1 VEIERTREPR
11 KPGKILPFFLKL
23 VYNHSMGKYDNAYKY
38 LFKNKRI
45 FYQLITSFVKE
56 DFVKEITLEN
66 IELVDKSFVSE
77 EFLARESDVIYR
89 INLKARDVYIFILLE
104 FQSTVDK
111 TIPVRMF
118 SYLFQF
124 YDLLQRESQKGKLP
138 SIFPLL
144 LYNGLEDWTIPTNI
158 KDLIDHQIPEKYIPN
173 FEYYLI
179 VEKDIPD
186 EVLEKLHNLVSA
198 IIFLEKRRDERGL
211 KEAIKKVIGMILSA
225 VADFR
230 LCI

>member
-1 VEIERTREPR
+1 MQFVLKL
-11 KPGKILPFFLKL
+11 KPPHLRNFSTTSLRILTNSVSSLLFFLKL
-23 VYNHSMGKYDNAYKY
+23 VYNQIMGKYDNAYKY

-77 EFLARESDVIYR
+77 EFLARESDVIYK
-89 INLKARDVYIFILLE
+89 INLKTRQVYIFILLE

-124 YDLLQRESQKGKLP
+124 YDLLQRDSQKGKLP

-144 LYNGLEDWTIPTNI
+144 LYSGLEDWTIPTNI

-173 FEYYLI
+173 FEYYTQLFRVCHFLSLI
-179 VEKDIPD
+179 KY
-186 EVLEKLHNLVSA
+186 L
-198 IIFLEKRRDERGL
+198 
-211 KEAIKKVIGMILSA
+211 
-225 VADFR
+225 
-230 LCI
+230 